1 MTDAAPH
8 RVRSEAKAPSHLYLE
23 DFAVGQVYEAGP
35 IPVSADAIKAY
46 AHQFDPQP
54 FHTDAELARSTF
66 FQGLVASGW
75 HTASLTMSLVVQALP
90 IAGGVIGGG
99 VDELR
104 WPKPLRP
111 GDELRLDGDR
121 RGAALT
127 QQAGPRSRPGSNDD
141 AQPSGKGGAD
151 HDRQPRRA
159 APSRRAG
166 LTCRRVGHANEPAP
180 RSKTHRRCRSKAR

>member
-104 WPKPLRP
+104 WPKPLPLATNCGSRV
-111 GDELRLDGDR
+111 
-121 RGAALT
+121 
-127 QQAGPRSRPGSNDD
+127 RSRRCGTRGRSRTKVWSGSE
-141 AQPSGKGGAD
+141 
-151 HDRQPRRA
+151 RR
-159 APSRRAG
+159 
-166 LTCRRVGHANEPAP
+166 
-180 RSKTHRRCRSKAR
+180 RS

>member
-35 IPVSADAIKAY
+35 IPVSAGAIKAY
-46 AHQFDPQP
+46 ARLFDPQP
-54 FHTDAELARSTF
+54 FHTDEELARSTF

-111 GDELRLDGDR
+111 GDELRLEGEIVEVR
-121 RGAALT
+121 
-127 QQAGPRSRPGSNDD
+127 
-141 AQPSGKGGAD
+141 
-151 HDRQPRRA
+151 
-159 APSRRAG
+159 PSRTKPNLAIALLGLEELTDVVRQAFGRGLIEPMVMGSDDFRRDLERTLADPERMAG
-166 LTCRRVGHANEPAP
+166 FEYDQIG
-180 RSKTHRRCRSKAR
+180 